1 MRLMKENSAAVIID
15 MQEKLTPHVQEHKE
29 LVERMKILIKGLK
42 ALGVPILVTEQY
54 RKGLGATIPEIDEVL
69 DGNKP
74 LEKMAFS
81 CCDDDEFQ
89 KNLEQTGRKQV
100 IVAGIETH
108 VCVLQTVIDLM
119 EKGFQPVII
128 EDCLSSRKIADK
140 QIAVKRMI
148 QEGARVASCESI
160 LFELCRYA
168 GTDTFKKISKLV
180 K

>member
-1 MRLMKENSAAVIID
+1 MRLIKENTAAVIID
-15 MQEKLTPHVQEHKE
+15 MQEKLTPHVQQHKD
-29 LVERMKILIKGLK
+29 LIERMKILIKGLK
-42 ALGVPILVTEQY
+42 ALGVPIIVTEQY
-54 RKGLGATIPEIDEVL
+54 RKGLGPTIPEIAEVL
-69 DGNKP
+69 DSNKP

-89 KNLEQTGRKQV
+89 KAFDQIGRKQV

-108 VCVLQTVIDLM
+108 VCVLQTVIDLI
-119 EKGFQPVII
+119 EKGFQPVVI
-128 EDCLSSRKIADK
+128 EDCLSSRKISDK
-140 QIAVKRMI
+140 ETALKRMI

-168 GTDTFKKISKLV
+168 GTDTFKKISKMV